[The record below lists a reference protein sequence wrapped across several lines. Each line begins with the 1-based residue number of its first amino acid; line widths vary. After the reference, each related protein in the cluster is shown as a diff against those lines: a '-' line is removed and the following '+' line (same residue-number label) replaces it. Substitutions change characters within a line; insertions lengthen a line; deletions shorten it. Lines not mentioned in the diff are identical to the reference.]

1 MHILQFFL
9 KFMYDLLINFVDKL
23 NKELYNIKAN
33 MYDVIANFAKIVSI
47 FGKKYVPPV
56 MSTYFLVI

>member
-1 MHILQFFL
+1 
-9 KFMYDLLINFVDKL
+9 MYDLLINFVDKL